1 MALDETCVVPYA
13 LRNRF
18 REIGFTLPLEA
29 KVLLNINPLL
39 TGQILAAL
47 DAMGHSD
54 SVVIADA
61 HFPAARLA
69 HAGISIDL
77 PGTSTPEV
85 LAAICTVIPPDD
97 APGLDLMESP
107 EPELLPV
114 QAELV
119 AAAGLTRET
128 VRLVERFAFYDAAAD
143 AQLIIRTGE
152 TRIYGNALL
161 RKGVV
166 PMGVTHG

>member
-1 MALDETCVVPYA
+1 M
-13 LRNRF
+13 
-18 REIGFTLPLEA
+18 
-29 KVLLNINPLL
+29 LLNIDPVL
-39 TGQILAAL
+39 TGPFLEAL

-69 HAGISIDL
+69 INRPVIDL
-77 PGTSTPEV
+77 PMASTPRV
-85 LAAICTVIPPDD
+85 LKAVCSVIPPDD
-97 APGLDLMESP
+97 APGLDLMQAPGDS
-107 EPELLPV
+107 LLEV
-114 QAELV
+114 QQELV

-128 VRLVERFAFYDAAAD
+128 CRLVDRFEFYDLAAKAF
-143 AQLIIRTGE
+143 LIVRTGE

-166 PMGVTHG
+166 PTGGFDD